1 MQSGKR
7 NTGQVVQS
15 MKDQLNS
22 LYAAII
28 VGSLAAV
35 LIIVFL
41 LCLSALPLTA
51 LIIGSLKINNC
62 TIQSMIPIWL
72 IVFGVTGIVAAG
84 LQITQVKIVSDFD
97 NTIINITTINS
108 FILRSLAEGCVVRKK
123 IQMMNAV
130 DG

>member
-1 MQSGKR
+1 
-7 NTGQVVQS
+7 